1 MMNLSATHAVSVNP
15 TTGEVVSSLPWASE
29 REVDAAIA
37 LAAAGYRQWRQT
49 PLADRADALR
59 RIGAALRARGE
70 EVAQMITL
78 EMGKPIAQARGEVA
92 KSANLCDW
100 YAEHGPAMLAT
111 EATLVEN
118 NQAVIEYRPLGAIL
132 AVMPWNFPVWQV
144 MPRRGADPA
153 GRQQLSAEACP
164 ERDGQRPV
172 CWARFLPPPA
182 CRMVYL
188 VG

>member
-78 EMGKPIAQARGEVA
+78 EMGKPIAQARA
-92 KSANLCDW
+92 RWRNRPTSAT
-100 YAEHGPAMLAT
+100 G
-111 EATLVEN
+111 TLN
-118 NQAVIEYRPLGAIL
+118 TARRCWRRKL
-132 AVMPWNFPVWQV
+132 PWWKIT
-144 MPRRGADPA
+144 RR
-153 GRQQLSAEACP
+153 
-164 ERDGQRPV
+164 
-172 CWARFLPPPA
+172 
-182 CRMVYL
+182 
-188 VG
+188 

>member
-70 EVAQMITL
+70 EARWRNRPTSATGTLNTARRCWRRKLPWWKIT
-78 EMGKPIAQARGEVA
+78 
-92 KSANLCDW
+92 
-100 YAEHGPAMLAT
+100 
-111 EATLVEN
+111 
-118 NQAVIEYRPLGAIL
+118 
-132 AVMPWNFPVWQV
+132 
-144 MPRRGADPA
+144 RR
-153 GRQQLSAEACP
+153 
-164 ERDGQRPV
+164 
-172 CWARFLPPPA
+172 
-182 CRMVYL
+182 
-188 VG
+188 

>member
-1 MMNLSATHAVSVNP
+1 
-15 TTGEVVSSLPWASE
+15 ASE

-100 YAEHGPAMLAT
+100 YA
-111 EATLVEN
+111 
-118 NQAVIEYRPLGAIL
+118 
-132 AVMPWNFPVWQV
+132 
-144 MPRRGADPA
+144 
-153 GRQQLSAEACP
+153 
-164 ERDGQRPV
+164 
-172 CWARFLPPPA
+172 
-182 CRMVYL
+182 
-188 VG
+188 

>member
-15 TTGEVVSSLPWASE
+15 TTGEVVSSLQWASE

-78 EMGKPIAQARGEVA
+78 EGIWASQSLRRAARWRNRPTSATGTLNTAGDAGDRSYPGGK
-92 KSANLCDW
+92 
-100 YAEHGPAMLAT
+100 
-111 EATLVEN
+111 
-118 NQAVIEYRPLGAIL
+118 
-132 AVMPWNFPVWQV
+132 
-144 MPRRGADPA
+144 
-153 GRQQLSAEACP
+153 
-164 ERDGQRPV
+164 
-172 CWARFLPPPA
+172 
-182 CRMVYL
+182 
-188 VG
+188 